1 MNKPISNQTAF
12 WQSQDNDHHLHPF
25 TNHPELRETGVR
37 MITSAKGVYLTDS
50 EGEKILDGMAGLWC
64 TQVGYGNEELAQ
76 VAYETMKNLSYYN
89 VFFMTSTPH
98 ATELAAKIA
107 EKAPGDISQV
117 MFACSGSEAVD
128 SAYKLIK
135 YYWNIKGKPK
145 RKHFISRE
153 NAYHGSTTIAAS
165 LTGLTGLHPQ
175 FDLPV
180 PGIHHVG
187 PTPHWYANGQG
198 LSEEEFTDVCV
209 KAVEDKFLEVGP
221 ENVAAFIGEPIMGAG
236 GMMPPPVGYWDK
248 ISKLC
253 RKYGVLLWAD
263 EVICGWGRTGEWFGS
278 DYYGIEPD
286 IMTMAKGMSSGYQPI
301 SAVAL
306 GGDLAITIAEND
318 AEMVH
323 GFTYAGHPVAAA
335 VALKNIE
342 ILERDGLVGAPAKDR
357 IDYFQQQI
365 RTLEDHELVGEVRGV
380 GFLGGLELVADKETR
395 EAFDSS
401 IGVGGK
407 CRNHCFKNGLIM
419 RATGDAM
426 VLSPPLIISKQ
437 EIDELVNKARYALDL
452 TAKEI
457 GR

>member
-306 GGDLAITIAEND
+306 GGDLASTIAEND

-407 CRNHCFKNGLIM
+407 CRNHCFNNGLIM